1 MLLVVGRIGRAHG
14 VRGEVTIEVRTDNP
28 EARFDVGSR
37 LATDPVGNG
46 PLTIASARNHSGT
59 LVLSFNE
66 ASDRNAVERLRNTL
80 LLAEIDPADANISPD
95 DFHISQIV
103 GCTVIDENGSKVGE
117 VLDVL
122 SLPSQDTLVVKTDA
136 REILIP
142 FVTAYVP
149 DIDISK
155 REIRVLNIEGLI

>member
-28 EARFDVGSR
+28 DERFEIGSR
-37 LATDPVGNG
+37 LITDPEANG

-59 LVLSFNE
+59 LVLSFEE
-66 ASDRNAVERLRNTL
+66 ARDRNAVEKLRNTM
-80 LLAEIDPADANISPD
+80 LLAEVDPEDANISPD
-95 DFHISQIV
+95 DFHISQIL
-103 GCTVIDENGSKVGE
+103 GSTVIDENGVKRGV
-117 VLDVL
+117 VVDVL
-122 SLPSQDTLVVKTDA
+122 SLPAQDTLVVKSDS

-149 DIDISK
+149 DVNIAK
-155 REIRVLNIEGLI
+155 REIHVVNLEGLQ

>member
-28 EARFDVGSR
+28 DERFEIGSR
-37 LATDPVGNG
+37 LITDPEANG

-59 LVLSFNE
+59 LVLSFEE
-66 ASDRNAVERLRNTL
+66 ARDRNAVEKLRNTM
-80 LLAEIDPADANISPD
+80 LLAEVDPADANISPD
-95 DFHISQIV
+95 DFHISQIL
-103 GCTVIDENGSKVGE
+103 GSSVIDENGVKRGV
-117 VLDVL
+117 VVDVL
-122 SLPSQDTLVVKTDA
+122 SLPAQDTLVVNSDA

-149 DIDISK
+149 DVDIAK
-155 REIRVLNIEGLI
+155 REIHVVNLEGLQ

>member
-28 EARFDVGSR
+28 EARFEIGSV
-37 LATDPVGNG
+37 LTTDPENNG

-59 LVLSFNE
+59 LVLSFQGF
-66 ASDRNAVERLRNTL
+66 SDRTQVERLRNTL
-80 LLAEIDPADANISPD
+80 LLADVDPQESNLSPD

-103 GCTVIDENGSKVGE
+103 GASVIDDKGIKRGV
-117 VLDVL
+117 VVDVL
-122 SLPSQDTLVVKTDA
+122 SLPSQDTLVVKSES

-149 DIDISK
+149 NVDLVKS
-155 REIRVLNIEGLI
+155 EIHVHNIEGLQ